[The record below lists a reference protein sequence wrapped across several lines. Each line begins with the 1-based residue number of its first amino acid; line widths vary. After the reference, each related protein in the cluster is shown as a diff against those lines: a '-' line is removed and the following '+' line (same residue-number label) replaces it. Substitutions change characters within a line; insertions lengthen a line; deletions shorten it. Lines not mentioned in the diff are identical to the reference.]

1 VKIVTWNVN
10 SIKMRLSRAKQLLL
24 RHAPDLLCVQELKVA
39 DEAFPAFEFEGLG
52 YRAAVHGQ
60 AGRNGVAML
69 SPSPLLDVIRGFP
82 GDPSPDQAR
91 VVASTLD
98 GVRVVNVYVVN
109 GRAVGTP
116 EYELKLRWL
125 DALLEWLCTEHDPRE
140 PVLVVG
146 DFNIAPEDCDVHD
159 PERWRGQNLC
169 SEPERERLRGLLD
182 WGLIDL
188 LRLHEA
194 GPGPFTWWDYREGAF
209 HRGWGLRLDLALGT
223 RPVADR
229 CTEVLVD
236 RDERKPTFGEGKP
249 SDHAPLSVVLA

>member
-1 VKIVTWNVN
+1 MKILTWNVN
-10 SIKMRLSRAKQLLL
+10 SIKMRLSRAQQLLL
-24 RHAPDLLCVQELKVA
+24 RHAPDLLCLQELKVA
-39 DEAFPAFEFEGLG
+39 DAAFPASEFERLG
-52 YRAAVHGQ
+52 YRAAVRGQ
-60 AGRNGVAML
+60 PGRNGVAML
-69 SPSPLLDVIRGFP
+69 SRSPLLDVVRGFP

-91 VVASTLD
+91 VLAGTVD
-98 GVRVVNVYVVN
+98 GLRVIDVYVVN

-125 DALLEWLCTEHDPRE
+125 DALLEWLRSEHDPRE
-140 PVLVVG
+140 PVLVMG
-146 DFNIAPEDCDVHD
+146 DFNVAPEDRDVHD
-159 PERWRGQNLC
+159 PERWLGQNLC
-169 SEPERERLRGLLD
+169 SDLERERLRGLLD

-229 CTEVLVD
+229 CTEVGVD